1 VDIVLRSSVIFLFL
15 WLLTRALGRRELT
28 QLNAFELVVII
39 VMGDM
44 VQQAVTQQDTSVVGG
59 VLAVGTMGLWVLLF
73 SWVAFR
79 FRPARRVLD
88 GRPVIVVRD
97 GEPVMEALR
106 VERITFDDL
115 LAEARQEGIDDLRK
129 VRFGVLEVDGKFSF
143 LQEPSS
149 GSG

>member
-1 VDIVLRSSVIFLFL
+1 MDIVLRASAIFLFL
-15 WLLTRALGRRELT
+15 WLLTRSLGRRELT

-59 VLAVGTMGLWVLLF
+59 FLAVGTMGLWVLVL
-73 SWVAFR
+73 SWVSFR
-79 FRPARRVLD
+79 FGSARRVLD

-97 GEPVMEALR
+97 GEPVMDALR
-106 VERITFDDL
+106 TERITFDDL
-115 LAEARQEGIDDLRK
+115 LAEARQEGIDDLSK

-143 LQEPSS
+143 LQEPGA
-149 GSG
+149 GS